1 MAISH
6 ATLAAGRVLAESKAP
21 SPFHLEL
28 PELITGIIAF
38 ALLYALLKWKVF
50 PIFEQTFAARAEAIE
65 GGIAKADQAQAEA
78 ALARQQYQEELAVL
92 RRDASRVRE
101 QAQAQRAEIV
111 EAARAEARTEADRIL
126 EAARATIEAG
136 RQADLLSLR
145 QEIGRLSVD
154 LAGRIVGESLEDAA
168 LQRRTVDRFLVELE
182 ATDAQPSPEQ
192 VS

>member
-6 ATLAAGRVLAESKAP
+6 VLVGHLVLADSKPP

-38 ALLYALLKWKVF
+38 ALLYGLLKWKVF
-50 PIFEQTFAARAEAIE
+50 PIFEKTFAERAEAIE

-78 ALARQQYQEELAVL
+78 ALARQQYQAELAEL

-101 QAQAQRAEIV
+101 QAQAQKAEII
-111 EAARAEARTEADRIL
+111 EAARVEARTEADRIL
-126 EAARATIEAG
+126 EAARVTIEAD
-136 RQADLLSLR
+136 RQAAILQLR
-145 QEIGRLSVD
+145 TEIGTLSVD
-154 LAGRIVGESLEDAA
+154 LASRIVGESLEDEAR
-168 LQRRTVDRFLVELE
+168 QSRTVDRFLAELE
-182 ATDAQPSPEQ
+182 AAPEQ